1 MAINKLYYAFRI
13 TLFAI
18 FLILP
23 LSSFAQFPSK
33 LSEKLRDSLIQVA
46 DEIQDVETRVAAYN
60 ALSLD
65 FRNQSSFKSIEYGE
79 KAYAL
84 KDQVSD
90 SSSVEILSTIVI
102 PKINN
107 GRLEESLEILK
118 EAEIKARKLADPSM
132 LSLVLLQNGFCRQ
145 RMAMYKLAVEYYL
158 ESLRIRTNL
167 RDTSGMLNLY
177 NRIGVVYKHQKNYEK
192 ALESLYKITEN
203 EAYVEDKV
211 YGAACENVAKIYVIQ
226 NRRESA
232 IMYLKKALKWRSRN
246 NTIRNKSYYYYD
258 IGIIKNLEND
268 YESAQLMLDTA
279 FNFFQQAKLFV
290 DRGEVK
296 KMKGEIA
303 LQQNEIPKAIAEFK
317 EALHFAELAKE
328 IQTQAGT
335 YKSLAK
341 CYELAGNPSK
351 AILAMNNYVTLN
363 DSLTSF
369 NISQL
374 IAEYD
379 IITKQEENNIAQEKA
394 AFESQKAK
402 SRANNLILISGLL
415 LTIIGLLYLRNRSNK
430 QANDIL
436 QSKNSIIEKSLS
448 DKEILL
454 KEIHHR
460 VKNNLQIVS
469 SMLNLQTR
477 HINDPQ
483 VLEAI
488 TDSRNRVKS
497 MALIHQNLYRQNN
510 LKSIYIST
518 YLHNLCASLFH
529 SFKVDEN
536 RIKLT
541 SNIEALELDVDTIIP
556 IGLIV
561 NELITNA
568 IKYAFP
574 DNRHGEIEL
583 NVKLQKDYLFL
594 QVKDN
599 GIGLNP
605 DFDYKKSDSFG
616 YSLIHSLAGKLKAK
630 ISIISNDGTNAEFQ
644 IKNFKLISDEV
655 S

>member
-1 MAINKLYYAFRI
+1 MNKY
-13 TLFAI
+13 
-18 FLILP
+18 
-23 LSSFAQFPSK
+23 
-33 LSEKLRDSLIQVA
+33 VA
-46 DEIQDVETRVAAYN
+46 
-60 ALSLD
+60 
-65 FRNQSSFKSIEYGE
+65 
-79 KAYAL
+79 
-84 KDQVSD
+84 
-90 SSSVEILSTIVI
+90 
-102 PKINN
+102 
-107 GRLEESLEILK
+107 
-118 EAEIKARKLADPSM
+118 
-132 LSLVLLQNGFCRQ
+132 
-145 RMAMYKLAVEYYL
+145 
-158 ESLRIRTNL
+158 
-167 RDTSGMLNLY
+167 
-177 NRIGVVYKHQKNYEK
+177 
-192 ALESLYKITEN
+192 
-203 EAYVEDKV
+203 
-211 YGAACENVAKIYVIQ
+211 
-226 NRRESA
+226 
-232 IMYLKKALKWRSRN
+232 
-246 NTIRNKSYYYYD
+246 
-258 IGIIKNLEND
+258 
-268 YESAQLMLDTA
+268 
-279 FNFFQQAKLFV
+279 
-290 DRGEVK
+290 
-296 KMKGEIA
+296 
-303 LQQNEIPKAIAEFK
+303 
-317 EALHFAELAKE
+317 
-328 IQTQAGT
+328 
-335 YKSLAK
+335 
-341 CYELAGNPSK
+341 
-351 AILAMNNYVTLN
+351 LN

-541 SNIEALELDVDTIIP
+541 SNIEPLELDVDTIIP

-574 DNRHGEIEL
+574 NNRQGEIEL
-583 NVKLQKDYLFL
+583 NVKLHGDHLFL
-594 QVKDN
+594 QVRDN

-616 YSLIHSLAGKLKAK
+616 YSLIHSLAGKLKAQ

>member
-1 MAINKLYYAFRI
+1 M
-13 TLFAI
+13 
-18 FLILP
+18 LP
-23 LSSFAQFPSK
+23 KSSIAQFPLE
-33 LSEKLRDSLIQVA
+33 LSEKTRDSLIRVV
-46 DEIQDVETRVAAYN
+46 DEIQDIEIRVAAYN
-60 ALSLD
+60 SLALD
-65 FRNQSSFKSIEYGE
+65 FRDQNSLKAIEYGE

-84 KDQVSD
+84 KDNVSD
-90 SSSVEILSTIVI
+90 SLTIRILTTLVI

-107 GRLEESLEILK
+107 GRLEESLKILN
-118 EAEIKARKLADPSM
+118 EAEVKARKFADPSI

-145 RMAMYKLAVEYYL
+145 RMSMYKLAVEYYL
-158 ESLRIRTNL
+158 ESLRIRTGL
-167 RDTSGMLNLY
+167 KDTTGTLNLY
-177 NRIGVVYKHQKNYEK
+177 NRIGVVYKNQNNYTK
-192 ALESLYKITEN
+192 ALESLFKVTEN
-203 EAYVEDKV
+203 EAYFEDKV
-211 YGAACENVAKIYVIQ
+211 YGAACENVAEIYMTQ
-226 NRRESA
+226 NRKEDA
-232 IMYLKKALKWRSRN
+232 IVYFKKALDWRTSRPIS
-246 NTIRNKSYYYYD
+246 IRNKSYVYYNT
-258 IGIIKNLEND
+258 GRIKNMEND
-268 YESAQLMLDTA
+268 LSSAQFMLDTA
-279 FNFFQQAKLFV
+279 FTYFQKAKLFV

-296 KMKGEIA
+296 KLKGEIA
-303 LQQNEIPKAIAEFK
+303 MEQDDIPKAISEFN
-317 EALHFAELAKE
+317 EALHYAELAQE
-328 IQTQAGT
+328 LQTQAGV

-341 CYELAGNPSK
+341 CYEIAGLPSK
-351 AILAMNNYVTLN
+351 ALNAMNKYVALN

-541 SNIEALELDVDTIIP
+541 SNIEPLELDVDTIIP

-574 DNRHGEIEL
+574 NNRQGEIEL
-583 NVKLQKDYLFL
+583 NVKLHGDHLFL
-594 QVKDN
+594 QVRDN

-616 YSLIHSLAGKLKAK
+616 YSLIHSLAGKLKAQ